1 MLIRKKVR
9 ARMCKKVGKEEP
21 KNPEVV
27 HADINLSIEVINKK
41 LFFIM
46 ECPSCKKVFGVEL
59 KTVVKFIKEA
69 LGQAKQNGQ
78 NVRSY
83 VT

>member
-9 ARMCKKVGKEEP
+9 ARMSREVSKEEP
-21 KNPEVV
+21 KKPEVV
-27 HADINLSIEVINKK
+27 HSDINLSIEVIDKK
-41 LFFIM
+41 LFFLM

-69 LGQAKQNGQ
+69 LGQAKQNGYKGIG
-78 NVRSY
+78 V
-83 VT
+83 V

>member
-9 ARMCKKVGKEEP
+9 ARMSREVSKEEP

-46 ECPSCKKVFGVEL
+46 ECPSCKNVFGVEL

-69 LGQAKQNGQ
+69 LGQVKQNGYKGIG
-78 NVRSY
+78 V
-83 VT
+83 V

>member
-1 MLIRKKVR
+1 MYREVS
-9 ARMCKKVGKEEP
+9 KEQP

-27 HADINLSIEVINKK
+27 HSDINLSIEVINKK

-46 ECPSCKKVFGVEL
+46 ECPSCQKVFGVEL

-69 LGQAKQNGQ
+69 LGQAKQNGYKGIG
-78 NVRSY
+78 V
-83 VT
+83 V

>member
-1 MLIRKKVR
+1 MLIRKKIR

-27 HADINLSIEVINKK
+27 HADINLFIEVIDKK

-46 ECPSCKKVFGVEL
+46 ECPSCQKVFGVEL

-69 LGQAKQNGQ
+69 LGQAKQNGYKGIG
-78 NVRSY
+78 V
-83 VT
+83 V